1 MYGYVNED
9 AAFERLKDL
18 QREAENSRVL
28 AAALQGGFARLAESI
43 ARGAARLGGLA
54 LPIVS
59 RHHPLPVSEG
69 GDQTDASAA
78 A

>member
-9 AAFERLKDL
+9 LAFERLKDL

-28 AAALQGGFARLAESI
+28 AAALRRGLARLADRI
-43 ARGAARLGGLA
+43 AWGAARLGGLA

-59 RHHPLPVSEG
+59 RHHPIPGSEG
-69 GDQTDASAA
+69 GDRTDTSAA